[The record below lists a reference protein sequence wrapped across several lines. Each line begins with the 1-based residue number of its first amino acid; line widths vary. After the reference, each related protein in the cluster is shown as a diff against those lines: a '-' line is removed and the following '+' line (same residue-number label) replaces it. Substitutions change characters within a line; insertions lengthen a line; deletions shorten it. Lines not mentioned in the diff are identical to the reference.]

1 MVIIALIFLV
11 IGINVG
17 FVAGA
22 WWATRKRGKTG
33 AWIIDDEPSG
43 PLTAL
48 LGAGGPVERR

>member
-22 WWATRKRGKTG
+22 WWATRDR
-33 AWIIDDEPSG
+33 DEPSG
-43 PLTAL
+43 PLSAL